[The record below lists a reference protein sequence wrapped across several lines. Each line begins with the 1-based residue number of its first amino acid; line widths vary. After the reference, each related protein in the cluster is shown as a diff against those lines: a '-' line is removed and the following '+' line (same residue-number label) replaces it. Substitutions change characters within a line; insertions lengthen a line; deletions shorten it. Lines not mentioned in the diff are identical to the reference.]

1 MSGTSLA
8 GLLIICAVIVV
19 GLAIWLVLV
28 FWAGSHP
35 FWKGRRPGTQSGD
48 VRGGAFLGEGRAV
61 TPHRD
66 AEPEPDREWPEAANE
81 PVAPDH
87 VTGHDE
93 ARPRER

>member
-1 MSGTSLA
+1 MTGTSAVGLFIIA
-8 GLLIICAVIVV
+8 GVAA
-19 GLAIWLVLV
+19 GALAIWLGLV

-35 FWKGRRPGTQSGD
+35 FWKGRRPETRSGD

-66 AEPEPDREWPEAANE
+66 AEPEPDREWPEPTNE